1 MTLTAVRPKE
11 RYGILKLSKSSKRV
25 LNLDESKDKSKT
37 YINGGYFVISK
48 KIIDKIKSKDIYFEK
63 EPLNKVL
70 KMKNYLLLNIMV
82 WKSLDTL
89 KDKNE
94 FNNILKLEKN
104 LG

>member
-70 KMKNYLLLNIMV
+70 KMKKLFAF
-82 WKSLDTL
+82 KHHG
-89 KDKNE
+89 
-94 FNNILKLEKN
+94 FLEKPRYSKR
-104 LG
+104 